1 MRGCPRDLEL
11 DRHPRS
17 FARAGCW
24 ATATAPSPRFATR
37 GRQAAAYLRQTG
49 HVNAYTLT
57 KSMTEQLI
65 ASFHSAAFPVA
76 IVRPSIVGAIARAP
90 LPGYFGNSAGATA
103 YFMAYATGGPP

>member
-1 MRGCPRDLEL
+1 M
-11 DRHPRS
+11 
-17 FARAGCW
+17 
-24 ATATAPSPRFATR
+24 TAH
-37 GRQAAAYLRQTG
+37 GLQAAAYLRQTG

-90 LPGYFGNSAGATA
+90 LPGYVGNSAGATA
-103 YFMAYATGGPP
+103 YFMAYATGGLLCVQGRHDWWRALKQVQASRFVFY